1 MGNNKVLV
9 GILVILIAIMVG
21 GYIFYGKQIREM
33 YNLDTQKEQ
42 QVEKESTD
50 ENKVVKE
57 EKKEVEQKLEISA
70 TYDTKIVYTSE
81 VSSNTD
87 IYKADCKKREWE
99 FNECG
104 SPCGPGAEFCTAV
117 CAYTCEKPATKIETY
132 TDIILGITFD
142 YPNDM
147 KTDDNDG
154 SLRVYKWGPSQTEGT
169 EIYDGMVISFAR
181 AENPNSLDLE
191 AFTKVELEN
200 ELAFEAEVIKPITA
214 ITHGEFAG
222 YEFTTF
228 SLGKGTFFY
237 CNNSAGN
244 IIRITYF
251 AEDPLEQGFEE
262 TLNKILES
270 LKVMQ

>member
-9 GILVILIAIMVG
+9 GILVVLIAIIVG
-21 GYIFYGKQIREM
+21 GYMLYGKQIEKQ
-33 YNLDTQKEQ
+33 LQQEEQ
-42 QVEKESTD
+42 QSDEKSII
-50 ENKVVKE
+50 KE
-57 EKKEVEQKLEISA
+57 EEKEVEQKLEISA

-81 VSSNTD
+81 VSSKTD
-87 IYKADCKKREWE
+87 IYKADCKKRDWV

-104 SPCGPGAEFCTAV
+104 SPCGPNADFCTAV
-117 CAYTCEKPATKIETY
+117 CAYTCEKPATKIEAY
-132 TDIILGITFD
+132 TDILLGITFD

-147 KTDDNDG
+147 EIDAVDG

-181 AENPNSLDLE
+181 AENPNNLDLE

-200 ELAFEAEVIKPITA
+200 ELAFEAEIIKPITEV
-214 ITHGEFAG
+214 THGEFIG
-222 YEFTTF
+222 YEFTTV

-237 CNNSAGN
+237 CNNSAGD
-244 IIRITYF
+244 IIRTTYF
-251 AEDPLEQGFEE
+251 MEDPLNQGFEE

-270 LKVMQ
+270 LKAMQ